1 VESRAEA
8 RKANNYLSEK
18 SFVSEWTFGGVDLKG
33 VLVGKSAQTASKP
46 RPLQATYSYLSGS
59 VAELKRVQPP
69 SKQEAIQQTVAVLVL
84 IVLFS
89 AALAM
94 MDGAFQVLMGWLV
107 GGQGR
112 VQ

>member
-1 VESRAEA
+1 
-8 RKANNYLSEK
+8 L
-18 SFVSEWTFGGVDLKG
+18 TFGGVNLKG
-33 VLVGKSAQTASKP
+33 VFVGKSAQTTSRPK
-46 RPLQATYSYLSGS
+46 PLQATFSYFSSSL
-59 VAELKRVQPP
+59 AELKRVQPP
-69 SKQEAIQQTVAVLVL
+69 SKQEAIQQTIAVLVL

-94 MDGAFQVLMGWLV
+94 MDGAFQVLMGWIV